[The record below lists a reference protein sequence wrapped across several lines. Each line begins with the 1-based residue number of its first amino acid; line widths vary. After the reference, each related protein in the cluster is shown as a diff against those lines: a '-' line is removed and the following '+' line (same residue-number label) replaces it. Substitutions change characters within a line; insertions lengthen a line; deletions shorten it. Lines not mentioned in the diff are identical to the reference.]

1 MGSDRPTR
9 FVFEMQKYLSE
20 NFFSKVSRFTT
31 SAFLRMKPGKAL
43 EERGVAPHIYESP
56 DEAYRFL
63 VNN

>member
-1 MGSDRPTR
+1 
-9 FVFEMQKYLSE
+9 MQKYLSE